1 MDSSPRVVVNPFAAA
16 QAAAATPP
24 TPASAPTSAYA
35 MQAMVAELQ
44 RSQAALAKL
53 RAENRQYKVK
63 EELEN
68 APMSG
73 GILAWSEQ
81 RAVSTMQTANLCN
94 GALLIAAAIGSL
106 FIPGE
111 NAVATFALVVLVC
124 YMVCVEGRRGR
135 SPGPGCLRCHS
146 SLIPPLHSTLL
157 SSFPPPFLSFLGCIM
172 IAMEIRI
179 SDMQAMVRERFGF
192 LFTYKGRS
200 CFIVL

>member
-1 MDSSPRVVVNPFAAA
+1 MDGSPRVVVNPFAAA

-111 NAVATFALVVLVC
+111 TAVATFALVVLVC
-124 YMVCVEGRRGR
+124 YMVCVAHAAPGLGPLPPQKEPAP
-135 SPGPGCLRCHS
+135 SPP
-146 SLIPPLHSTLL
+146 PPLHPTPSCPAPPSP
-157 SSFPPPFLSFLGCIM
+157 SSAFW
-172 IAMEIRI
+172 A
-179 SDMQAMVRERFGF
+179 A
-192 LFTYKGRS
+192 
-200 CFIVL
+200 